1 MVKAVGLVF
10 STPCSGISEAI
21 AVLMVKVS
29 CPNFIEVKI
38 KARLQAPLWKS
49 SEVPT
54 LLGQTKKQLA
64 KPNGSD
70 PPCRYPARYGGLARP
85 ILNASKLL

>member
-10 STPCSGISEAI
+10 SIPCSGISEAVT
-21 AVLMVKVS
+21 VLMVKVS
-29 CPNFIEVKI
+29 RPNFTEVKI
-38 KARLQAPLWKS
+38 KTKFQAPLWQS
-49 SEVPT
+49 SGVPT

-70 PPCRYPARYGGLARP
+70 PPCRYPARYRGLARP
-85 ILNASKLL
+85 VLNASKLL